1 MNGQSLSPKR
11 ITEIAGLI
19 CLALS
24 LFLLL
29 ALLSYHPLDPSLRHY
44 YGPENVSIHNL
55 TGSVGSYVADTLL
68 WFMGLGIIWLPAMLL
83 VVALRYFRDPEF
95 GIGPAVAAGTAGL
108 IFATSSLFGLLV
120 GDVTIYANPL
130 DTGGLLGSATAKLLD
145 AHLRLAGSLII
156 LGLVLIVAL
165 MILFDFSVVSFA
177 GKSAAAAG
185 KAAKSGGSLF
195 ERLRAKF
202 GAKQDEPPFEE
213 KPAAPPAPVI
223 EEVKRETLKEKLAKA
238 EQTHFDFTSR
248 VSGKF
253 RLPPLNLLDR
263 IERKDTRIKRDAL
276 IGNSRILEKK
286 LADFGV
292 EGKVVEVKP
301 GPVITM
307 YELEPAPGVKI
318 NKITNLSDDLAL
330 ALRAPSIRII
340 APIPGRGAIGIEI
353 PNQER
358 EPVRLRDILDHA
370 AFKES
375 PCRLP
380 IALGEDI
387 VGNPVI
393 TELIRMPHLLIA
405 GTTGSGKSVSLNAMI
420 CSILFKAPPEEVKF
434 IMIDPKRLELSGYEG
449 IPHLL
454 HPVVVD
460 PKKASL
466 VLRWA
471 VEEMERRYRIIS
483 AVGVKSI
490 EGYNRLQAGKKPLAE
505 SAPLPNAAGAG
516 EAGSEEA
523 ADGDEAA
530 AGGNPVRKAA
540 EEAFRKV
547 EPLPD
552 RLPYIVII
560 IDELADLMM
569 VAQRNVEESL
579 TRLAQMARAAGI
591 HLILATQRPSVD
603 VITGII
609 KANFPTRISFKVSSK
624 VDSRTILD
632 QLGAEKLLG
641 AGDMLFIPPGTSLLT
656 RIHGAYV
663 SDTEIDR
670 IVDFVKKQGKPA
682 YDQSITE
689 YEPDEADAEKPDE
702 EFDEKYD
709 EAVALV
715 TDLGQ
720 ASISLVQRYLK
731 IGYNRAAGII
741 ERMEAEGVVG
751 PADGAK
757 PRKVLA
763 RKIPHG

>member
-1 MNGQSLSPKR
+1 MSEKTVSPR
-11 ITEIAGLI
+11 RTAEIAGLS
-19 CLALS
+19 CLALA

-29 ALLSYHPLDPSLRHY
+29 TLLSYHPLDPSLRHY
-44 YGPENVSIHNL
+44 YGPEGVSTRNL
-55 TGSVGSYVADTLL
+55 TGSVGSYVADTLI
-68 WFMGLGIIWLPAMLL
+68 WVMGFGSIWLPVMLL
-83 VVALRYFRDPEF
+83 LVSLRYFREPQFRIGAAIATGTF
-95 GIGPAVAAGTAGL
+95 GLV
-108 IFATSSLFGLLV
+108 FATSGLFGLLIGTV
-120 GDVTIYANPL
+120 AIYGSPL
-130 DTGGLLGSATAKLLD
+130 EAGGLLGMFTARFLD
-145 AHLRLAGSLII
+145 TRLSLAGSLIV
-156 LGLVLIVAL
+156 LFLVMTVAL
-165 MILFDFSVVSFA
+165 MILFDFSVVAF
-177 GKSAAAAG
+177 AAG
-185 KAAKSGGSLF
+185 TARTARAIVNAA
-195 ERLRAKF
+195 RA
-202 GAKQDEPPFEE
+202 GIASRREVRRQNRDAAVAA
-213 KPAAPPAPVI
+213 PAAAPVI
-223 EEVKRETLKEKLAKA
+223 AETKQESLKEKLQKA
-238 EQTHFDFTSR
+238 EQTHFDFVSR
-248 VSGKF
+248 VNGKF
-253 RLPPLNLLDR
+253 KLPPLTLLDR
-263 IERKDTRIKRDAL
+263 VERKETRIKRENL
-276 IGNSRILEKK
+276 IANSRTLEKK
-286 LADFGV
+286 LSDFGV

-340 APIPGRGAIGIEI
+340 APIPGTGAIGIEI

-358 EPVRLRDILDHA
+358 EPVRLRDCLDHA
-370 AFKES
+370 AFRETS
-375 PCRLP
+375 CRLP

-387 VGNPVI
+387 VGAPVI
-393 TELIRMPHLLIA
+393 TDLIRMPHLLIA

-420 CSILFKAPPEEVKF
+420 CSVLFKAPPDEVKF
-434 IMIDPKRLELSGYEG
+434 LMIDPKRLELSGYEG

-471 VEEMERRYRIIS
+471 VEEMERRYRIIG

-490 EGYNRLQAGKKPLAE
+490 EAYNRSRDGQPAVPERTAATEAGPEDLAGP
-505 SAPLPNAAGAG
+505 SAAEPEENAAA
-516 EAGSEEA
+516 APSPEEI
-523 ADGDEAA
+523 G
-530 AGGNPVRKAA
+530 
-540 EEAFRKV
+540 
-547 EPLPD
+547 PLPD
-552 RLPYIVII
+552 RLPYIVIV

-609 KANFPTRISFKVSSK
+609 KANFPTRISFQVSSK

-641 AGDMLFIPPGTSLLT
+641 AGDMLFVPPGISRLV

-670 IVDFVKKQGKPA
+670 IVEFVKKQGQPA
-682 YDQSITE
+682 YDESITE
-689 YEPDEADAEKPDE
+689 FEPDSAEEKPDE
-702 EFDEKYD
+702 DFDEKYD
-709 EAVALV
+709 QAVELV

-720 ASISLVQRYLK
+720 ASISLVQRYMK
-731 IGYNRAAGII
+731 IGYNRAARLI
-741 ERMEAEGVVG
+741 ERMEAEGIVG
-751 PADGAK
+751 PSDGAK

-763 RKIPHG
+763 RKLSH